1 MILESWLSSIL
12 NGLRQPKLGSSRRR
26 RDNRS
31 HFAAEVRHLEILED
45 RALLSA
51 FTVVS
56 SGDAGTGSA
65 LSGDIRYCIT
75 QADQPANAGSTIT
88 FDTAL
93 TGSTITL
100 ANGPLVISDTMTITG
115 PGASSLTLSG
125 NNSSRL
131 FDVDS
136 GGSLTLENV
145 TLSGGLATGTGA
157 AADGGAIYSSGTLA
171 LSGDTVKS
179 NEAVGSNGINGW
191 NGANAYGGG
200 IYVAAGSVTLTNDT
214 FSSNSAVGGRGA
226 YGGGN
231 DGEGTS
237 NAVETP
243 GGSGGAGSGGGLYVA
258 GGSVTL
264 TNDTLSG
271 NNAVGGNGSAGAGFN
286 KGYTDSGTIL
296 LSGGTGNGGAG
307 SGGGLYLAAGSVTL
321 TNDTLSGNQA
331 DGGNG
336 AIGLR
341 TAPGNGEFYG
351 EVGGSGG
358 AGSGGGLYVA
368 TGTLTLANDTLNS
381 NQAGGGSGAAG
392 GNGGEGAYAGDTIA
406 PGPGGSGGAGS
417 GGGLYV
423 AGGSVTLTNNTL
435 DNNQAGGGNGGSGG
449 LGSGNGG
456 SGGGGS
462 GGGLYLAA
470 GTITLSNDTLSG
482 NQAELSNGGPSGSP
496 DQHGTSGSSGAA
508 VGGGIDAAGPS
519 SLQIYDTI
527 VADDTASTAGP
538 DLDGSVTSLG
548 NNLIGNSTGGSGFAA
563 SDLLNVNPQLG
574 PLENNGGPTQTMAL
588 LPGSP
593 AINSGDTADAPAYDQ
608 RGPGF
613 PRIVN
618 GSIDVGAF
626 EVQATNVA
634 APIVSSINT
643 TQGPA
648 SGGTS
653 VTITGS
659 NLGTASTATVDF
671 GTGHPATIVSD
682 SGSTIVAASPAGT
695 GTVNVTVTTLGG
707 TSTTSSADQFTYLPL
722 TLSPTSLATDTANQS
737 YSATIT
743 ASGGSG
749 SYTYALAPGSSLPAG
764 LTLSNSGTVSGTTST
779 AGSYTFTIVASD
791 TVFAGETGSRQYTLT
806 VNPASTLTLTPA
818 SLPNATVGGSYS
830 PVTIAASGGSGS
842 YTFALASGSSL
853 PPGLTLSNS
862 GTVSGTTSTAGS
874 YTFTILASDTV
885 YASETGSRQYTL
897 TVNPASTLTL
907 TPTSLPNATVGD
919 SYSPVTIT
927 ASGGSGSYTFALAT
941 GGKLPAGLKLTSA
954 GVLSGTPTTTSGSPF
969 RFTIVATDKSNSH
982 LTGSRAY
989 TLTVDPAITLS
1000 PTTLPV
1006 ATVGDAV
1013 DDKLTAKGGSGADYT
1028 FALASGS
1035 SLPSGLTLSTAGVIT
1050 GTPAQ
1055 SGKYT
1060 FTIVATDSIGATASR
1075 AYTLTVDPAITLSPT
1090 TLPVATVG
1098 DAVDD
1103 KLTAKGGS
1111 GADYAFALA
1120 SGSSLPSGLKLSS
1133 SGVITGKP
1141 TRSGKFTF
1149 TIVVTDG
1156 TGATVRQAYSL
1167 TVDG

>member
-12 NGLRQPKLGSSRRR
+12 NRLRQPKLGSSRRR

-31 HFAAEVRHLEILED
+31 HFAAEVGHLEILED

-145 TLSGGLATGTGA
+145 TLSGGLAQGTGA
-157 AADGGAIYSSGTLA
+157 AAEGGAIYTSGTLA
-171 LSGDTVKS
+171 LNAVTVTS
-179 NEAVGSNGINGW
+179 NEALGSNGANGEYHGGG
-191 NGANAYGGG
+191 NGANANGGG

-214 FSSNSAVGGRGA
+214 VSGNSAVGGNGGNGGYDPNSSAIAHGRGGSGGA
-226 YGGGN
+226 ASGGGLYVAAGTVTLSN
-231 DGEGTS
+231 DTLSGNKAVGGRGGIGGSFSSATSVANGTS
-237 NAVETP
+237 
-243 GGSGGAGSGGGLYVA
+243 GGGAGSGGGLYVA

-264 TNDTLSG
+264 TNDTLSSNQADGGAGADGVRTLPG
-271 NNAVGGNGSAGAGFN
+271 NGAEYGQSGGGGGN
-286 KGYTDSGTIL
+286 
-296 LSGGTGNGGAG
+296 G
-307 SGGGLYLAAGSVTL
+307 SGGGLYVAAGTVTL

-331 DGGNG
+331 SGGNG
-336 AIGLR
+336 GTGGSGFGGAS
-341 TAPGNGEFYG
+341 PGGG
-351 EVGGSGG
+351 GAAGAGGSGG
-358 AGSGGGLYVA
+358 AGLGGAAYIAGGIVTLSNDTLYNNQAVGGNGGGGGYDSGNGGSGGIGSGGGLYVA
-368 TGTLTLANDTLNS
+368 
-381 NQAGGGSGAAG
+381 
-392 GNGGEGAYAGDTIA
+392 
-406 PGPGGSGGAGS
+406 
-417 GGGLYV
+417 
-423 AGGSVTLTNNTL
+423 
-435 DNNQAGGGNGGSGG
+435 
-449 LGSGNGG
+449 
-456 SGGGGS
+456 
-462 GGGLYLAA
+462 A
-470 GTITLSNDTLSG
+470 GTVTLSNDTLSS
-482 NQAELSNGGPSGSP
+482 NQAVSGGGGDSNGSN
-496 DQHGTSGSSGAA
+496 GAA
-508 VGGGIDAAGPS
+508 VGGGIDNAAGPS
-519 SLQIYDTI
+519 SLQIYDII
-527 VADDTASTAGP
+527 VADDTAITAGP
-538 DLDGSVTSLG
+538 DLDGSLTSLG

-563 SDLLNVNPQLG
+563 SDLLNFNPQLG
-574 PLENNGGPTQTMAL
+574 PLQNNGGPTQTLAL

-618 GSIDVGAF
+618 GSIDIGAF
-626 EVQATNVA
+626 QVQATNVA

-659 NLGTASTATVDF
+659 NLGTALTATVDF

-682 SGSTIVAASPAGT
+682 SGSTIVATSPEGT

-749 SYTYALAPGSSLPAG
+749 FYTYALASGSSLPAG
-764 LTLSNSGTVSGTTST
+764 LTLSTSGTVSGTTST

-791 TVFAGETGSRQYTLT
+791 TVYAGETGSRQYTLT
-806 VNPASTLTLTPA
+806 VNPASTLTLTPT
-818 SLPNATVGGSYS
+818 SLPNATVGDSYS
-830 PVTIAASGGSGS
+830 PVTITASGGSGS
-842 YTFALASGSSL
+842 YTFALAPGSSL

-862 GTVSGTTSTAGS
+862 GTVSGTASTAGS
-874 YTFTILASDTV
+874 YTFTIVASDTV
-885 YASETGSRQYTL
+885 YAGETGSRQYTL

-1006 ATVGDAV
+1006 ATVGNAV

-1055 SGKYT
+1055 SGKDT

-1111 GADYAFALA
+1111 GADYTFALA

>member
-12 NGLRQPKLGSSRRR
+12 NRLRQPKLGSSRRR
-26 RDNRS
+26 GGNRS

-75 QADQPANAGSTIT
+75 QADQPTNAGSTIT

-100 ANGPLVISDTMTITG
+100 THGPLVISDTMTITG
-115 PGASSLTLSG
+115 PGASSLTTSG

-145 TLSGGLATGTGA
+145 TLSGGLAQGTGA
-157 AADGGAIYSSGTLA
+157 AAEGGAIYSSGTLA
-171 LSGDTVKS
+171 LSGDAVKS
-179 NEAVGSNGINGW
+179 NEAVGSSGGPGG

-214 FSSNSAVGGRGA
+214 FSGNKALGGNGGYGAANSDVSGGPSRGAGGSGGAGSGGGLYVAAGTVTLTDDTLSGNNAVGGRGGT
-226 YGGGN
+226 GG
-231 DGEGTS
+231 DYVKVYVGT
-237 NAVETP
+237 ATEW
-243 GGSGGAGSGGGLYVA
+243 GSAGSAGGGAGSGGGLYVA

-271 NNAVGGNGSAGAGFN
+271 NQATGGDGANGIQSNPGNGAVNVQAG
-286 KGYTDSGTIL
+286 
-296 LSGGTGNGGAG
+296 GNGGAG
-307 SGGGLYLAAGSVTL
+307 SAGGLYVAAGTVTL
-321 TNDTLSGNQA
+321 TSDTLSGNQA
-331 DGGNG
+331 
-336 AIGLR
+336 
-341 TAPGNGEFYG
+341 T
-351 EVGGSGG
+351 
-358 AGSGGGLYVA
+358 
-368 TGTLTLANDTLNS
+368 
-381 NQAGGGSGAAG
+381 G
-392 GNGGEGAYAGDTIA
+392 GNGGAGAAAAGGASGYGGI
-406 PGPGGSGGAGS
+406 PGGRGGPGGSGGAGL
-417 GGGLYV
+417 GGGSYV
-423 AGGSVTLTNNTL
+423 AGGSVTLSNDTL
-435 DNNQAGGGNGGSGG
+435 DNNQAGGGNGGTGG
-449 LGSGNGG
+449 YGSGNGG
-456 SGGGGS
+456 SGGVGS
-462 GGGLYLAA
+462 GGGVSVAA
-470 GTITLSNDTLSG
+470 GTVTLSNDTLSG
-482 NQAELSNGGPSGSP
+482 NQAAVGNGGPGGGPDDKGSIGSN
-496 DQHGTSGSSGAA
+496 GTA
-508 VGGGIDAAGPS
+508 VGGGIDNAAGSS

-527 VADDTASTAGP
+527 VANDTAITASP
-538 DLDGSVTSLG
+538 DLDGGLTSLG

-574 PLENNGGPTQTMAL
+574 PLQNNGGPTQTMAL

-618 GSIDVGAF
+618 GSIDIGAF

-682 SGSTIVAASPAGT
+682 SGSTIVATSPAGT

-722 TLSPTSLATDTANQS
+722 TLSPTSLTTVTANQS

-764 LTLSNSGTVSGTTST
+764 LTLSNSGTVSGTAST

-791 TVFAGETGSRQYTLT
+791 TVYAGETGSRQYTLT

-818 SLPNATVGGSYS
+818 SLPNGTAGGSYS
-830 PVTIAASGGSGS
+830 PVTISASGGSGS
-842 YTFALASGSSL
+842 YTYALAPGSSL

-874 YTFTILASDTV
+874 YTFTIVASDTV

-941 GGKLPAGLKLTSA
+941 GGKLPAGLTLTSA

-1028 FALASGS
+1028 FDLASGS
-1035 SLPSGLTLSTAGVIT
+1035 SLPNGLTLGTAGVIT

-1111 GADYAFALA
+1111 GADYTFALA
-1120 SGSSLPSGLKLSS
+1120 SGSSLPCGL
-1133 SGVITGKP
+1133 
-1141 TRSGKFTF
+1141 
-1149 TIVVTDG
+1149 
-1156 TGATVRQAYSL
+1156 
-1167 TVDG
+1167 

>member
-1 MILESWLSSIL
+1 MILESWLSSIR
-12 NGLRQPKLGSSRRR
+12 NRLRQPKLGSSRRR
-26 RDNRS
+26 GDNRS
-31 HFAAEVRHLEILED
+31 HFAAEIRHLEILED

-51 FTVVS
+51 FSVVS
-56 SGDAGTGSA
+56 AGDAGTGSG
-65 LSGDIRYCIT
+65 LSGDIRYCVT
-75 QADQPANAGSTIT
+75 QANQPANAGSTIT
-88 FDTAL
+88 FETAL
-93 TGSTITL
+93 TGNTVTL
-100 ANGPLVISDTMTITG
+100 ANGPLVISDAMTITG

-131 FDVDS
+131 FDVES
-136 GGSLTLENV
+136 GGSLTLQNV
-145 TLSGGLATGTGA
+145 TLSGGLAQGTGA
-157 AADGGAIYSSGTLA
+157 AAEGGAIYTSGTLV
-171 LSGDTVKS
+171 LNGVTLTN
-179 NEAVGSNGINGW
+179 NEALGSNGVNGG

-214 FSSNSAVGGRGA
+214 CSSNSAVGGRGA
-226 YGGGN
+226 YGSGN
-231 DGEGTS
+231 DGQGTS
-237 NAVETP
+237 NEVEAP

-264 TNDTLSG
+264 TNDALSG
-271 NNAVGGNGSAGAGFN
+271 NNAVGGNGGTGAGFN

-296 LSGGTGNGGAG
+296 LPGGTGNGGAG

-321 TNDTLSGNQA
+321 TNNTLSGNQA

-341 TAPGNGEFYG
+341 TAPGNGEISG

-392 GNGGEGAYAGDTIA
+392 GNGGGGAYPGDVIA
-406 PGPGGSGGAGS
+406 PGTGGSGGAGS
-417 GGGLYV
+417 GGGSYV
-423 AGGSVTLTNNTL
+423 AGGIVTLTNDTL
-435 DNNQAGGGNGGSGG
+435 ANNQAGGGNGGVGG
-449 LGSGNGG
+449 LDNGNGG
-456 SGGGGS
+456 SGGVGS
-462 GGGLYLAA
+462 GGGLYAAA
-470 GTITLSNDTLSG
+470 GSITLSNDTLSS
-482 NQAELSNGGPSGSP
+482 NHVAISNGGSVGDP
-496 DQHGTSGSSGAA
+496 DQNGTIGSNGAA
-508 VGGGIDAAGPS
+508 GGGGIDNAAGSS
-519 SLQIYDTI
+519 SLQIYDSI
-527 VADDTASTAGP
+527 IADDTANTAGP

-574 PLENNGGPTQTMAL
+574 PLQNNGGPTQTMAL

-593 AINSGDTADAPAYDQ
+593 AINSGDTANAPAYDQ

-618 GSIDVGAF
+618 GSIDIGAF

-682 SGSTIVAASPAGT
+682 SGSTIVATSPAGT

-722 TLSPTSLATDTANQS
+722 TLSPTSLAPDTANQS

-791 TVFAGETGSRQYTLT
+791 TVYAGETGSRQYTLT

-818 SLPNATVGGSYS
+818 SLPNATAGDSYS
-830 PVTIAASGGSGS
+830 PVTITASGGSGS
-842 YTFALASGSSL
+842 YTFALATGSSL
-853 PPGLTLSNS
+853 PAGLTLSNS
-862 GTVSGTTSTAGS
+862 GTVSGTTSAAGS
-874 YTFTILASDTV
+874 FTFTVVASDTV
-885 YASETGSRQYTL
+885 YAGETGSRQYTL

-907 TPTSLPNATVGD
+907 APTSLPNATVGD

-941 GGKLPAGLKLTSA
+941 GSKLPAGLTLTSA
-954 GVLSGTPTTTSGSPF
+954 GVLSGTPTTSGSPF

-982 LTGSRAY
+982 LTGSWAYTLTVDPAITLSPTTLSVATVGDAVDGTLTAKGGSGADYTFALASGSSLPSGLTLSTAGVITGTPAQSGKYAFTIVATDSIGATASRAY

-1035 SLPSGLTLSTAGVIT
+1035 SLPSGL
-1050 GTPAQ
+1050 
-1055 SGKYT
+1055 
-1060 FTIVATDSIGATASR
+1060 
-1075 AYTLTVDPAITLSPT
+1075 
-1090 TLPVATVG
+1090 
-1098 DAVDD
+1098 
-1103 KLTAKGGS
+1103 
-1111 GADYAFALA
+1111 
-1120 SGSSLPSGLKLSS
+1120 KLSS

-1156 TGATVRQAYSL
+1156 TGATVTQAYSL